1 MAACTPIYQLET
13 EGSRYDGKTVTL
25 GGTVTRV
32 KGMVTKKGAPM
43 GYVTIEDYES
53 EIESVLFPSVWEA
66 ARPFL
71 TEDAP
76 ICIRGRVQSNEREVK
91 ILADSIIPMAQFQKT
106 VRMPV
111 DEVHLYVDPRHETD
125 QVSAALARVL
135 AKYHGGTPVILHLIS
150 SRQEIR
156 MVPKFYVDFSEEAEE
171 ALKGLLGNAAVEG
184 RKN

>member
-1 MAACTPIYQLET
+1 MSTTAPTPSGPQPAAS
-13 EGSRYDGKTVTL
+13 SRV
-25 GGTVTRV
+25 RV
-32 KGMVTKKGAPM
+32 
-43 GYVTIEDYES
+43 
-53 EIESVLFPSVWEA
+53 
-66 ARPFL
+66 
-71 TEDAP
+71 
-76 ICIRGRVQSNEREVK
+76 
-91 ILADSIIPMAQFQKT
+91 T
-106 VRMPV
+106 VRVPV

-125 QVSAALARVL
+125 KVSAALARVL

>member
-1 MAACTPIYQLET
+1 
-13 EGSRYDGKTVTL
+13 
-25 GGTVTRV
+25 
-32 KGMVTKKGAPM
+32 M

-125 QVSAALARVL
+125 KVSAAPRQTSLRND
-135 AKYHGGTPVILHLIS
+135 HGGTPVILHLIS